1 MTFLHGAL
9 QSLVMVYMQ
18 ALTIPGIGSVHT
30 VLVHPIDPAAPVTTD
45 FLIQLVPS
53 PYLRVCVPAGYAQV
67 PPCSAHFIRLS
78 RTGTGT
84 VGEKPLKLS
93 AATASSIHTVLT
105 VKHDITANSKI
116 GIFLSRVRNF
126 SDSKFYTLHVVRSF

>member
-1 MTFLHGAL
+1 
-9 QSLVMVYMQ
+9 
-18 ALTIPGIGSVHT
+18 
-30 VLVHPIDPAAPVTTD
+30 
-45 FLIQLVPS
+45 
-53 PYLRVCVPAGYAQV
+53 
-67 PPCSAHFIRLS
+67 
-78 RTGTGT
+78 